1 MILTLPNPS
10 LQASAT
16 AVVPETS
23 SLQLASG
30 VLSQL
35 NLPPDDLHEAG

>member
-1 MILTLPNPS
+1 MILTLPNRS
-10 LQASAT
+10 LQAGASA
-16 AVVPETS
+16 AVPETS

-35 NLPPDDLHEAG
+35 NLAPDDLPEAG